1 MHMPANNTAGYLEY
15 LRDAYTYKVNAA
27 LDQGRDDLATELADD
42 YIEEVRRAL
51 EHSFPPQG

>member
-1 MHMPANNTAGYLEY
+1 MPANNTTGYLEY

-51 EHSFPPQG
+51 EHSFTPQG

>member
-1 MHMPANNTAGYLEY
+1 MPANNTAGYLEY
-15 LRDAYTYKVNAA
+15 LRDAYIYKVNAA